1 MPGKEIPMK
10 VEQLMSHPVRTCSAS
25 DMLDRAARLM
35 WEHDVGCIIIVS
47 DGRIDGIITDRDIC
61 MAGRF
66 AGKSLW
72 EIPVRDV
79 MSRPVETVH
88 QNDPVETADRLMRTR
103 RVRRL
108 PVVNDS
114 NDLVGL
120 LSLDD
125 LAREV
130 GAKRE
135 GVEDSAEQVAAT
147 LAEVC
152 EPTGSTTDLSWTPW

>member
-1 MPGKEIPMK
+1 MK

-35 WEHDVGCIIIVS
+35 WENDVGCIIIDS

-66 AGKSLW
+66 VGKPLW
-72 EIPVRDV
+72 EIPVGEV
-79 MSRPVETVH
+79 MSRPVETVQQH
-88 QNDPVETADRLMRTR
+88 ESIETAERLMRAR
-103 RVRRL
+103 KVRRL

-120 LSLDD
+120 LSIDD
-125 LAREV
+125 LAREA
-130 GAKRE
+130 GAQRE
-135 GVEDSAEQVAAT
+135 RKKVEDSAEQVAAT
-147 LAEVC
+147 LAEVSG
-152 EPTGSTTDLSWTPW
+152 PTGSTTDLSWTAW

>member
-1 MPGKEIPMK
+1 MR

-25 DMLDRAARLM
+25 DTLDRAARLM
-35 WEHDVGCIIIVS
+35 WEHHVGCIIVES
-47 DGRIDGIITDRDIC
+47 NGRIDGIITDRDIC

-66 AGKSLW
+66 VGKPLW
-72 EIPVRDV
+72 EIPVGEV
-79 MSRPVETVH
+79 MSRPAATVH
-88 QNDPVETADRLMRTR
+88 QNDPLETAEGLMRTR

-114 NDLVGL
+114 NELVGL
-120 LSLDD
+120 LSIDD
-125 LAREV
+125 LAREA
-130 GAKRE
+130 GAQRE
-135 GVEDSAEQVAAT
+135 GEKVEGSAEQVAAT